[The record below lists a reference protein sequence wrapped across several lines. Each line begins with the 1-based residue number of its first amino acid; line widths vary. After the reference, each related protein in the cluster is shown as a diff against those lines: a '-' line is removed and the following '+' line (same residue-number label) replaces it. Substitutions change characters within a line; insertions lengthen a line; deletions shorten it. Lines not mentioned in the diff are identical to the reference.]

1 MIQNIDFQ
9 KAVGPWTIVAVSAVC
24 YQLDTVLAIPTD
36 IFITIRIELVEIS
49 RISVLIQSEEVSQAK
64 WETKKRTHPT
74 LDFLS

>member
-1 MIQNIDFQ
+1 M
-9 KAVGPWTIVAVSAVC
+9 AVSAVC
-24 YQLDTVLAIPTD
+24 YQLDTVLGVPTD

-64 WETKKRTHPT
+64 WEIKKRTHPT